1 MAEIVLVLDS
11 QLQEIAALADRVDEF
26 CDSHDLPPQFAFQF
40 NICFEEVL
48 TNIIQ
53 HGLGGRAGRAIT
65 VRVALEGPLVMG
77 EVVDDAPAFDPLALD
92 DPDID
97 AELDEREIGGL
108 GIHLLRRMMDEVSY
122 ARIDGHN
129 RLRFSKRLPD

>member
-11 QLQEIAALADRVDEF
+11 QLQEIAPLADRVDEF

-53 HGLGGRAGRAIT
+53 HGLGGRA
-65 VRVALEGPLVMG
+65 
-77 EVVDDAPAFDPLALD
+77 APSPCVWRWRD
-92 DPDID
+92 
-97 AELDEREIGGL
+97 RW
-108 GIHLLRRMMDEVSY
+108 
-122 ARIDGHN
+122 
-129 RLRFSKRLPD
+129 

>member
-11 QLQEIAALADRVDEF
+11 RLQEIAPLADRVDEF

-53 HGLGGRAGRAIT
+53 HGLGGQSGRAIT
-65 VRVALEGPLVMG
+65 VRVALEGPLVTG
-77 EVVDDAPAFDPLALD
+77 EVVDDAPAFDPLAREE
-92 DPDID
+92 PDID

-108 GIHLLRRMMDEVSY
+108 GIHLLRRMMDEVTY
-122 ARIDGHN
+122 AHIDGHN
-129 RLRFSKRLPD
+129 RLSFSKRLPE